1 MNSEDVLWVFAIAIV
16 ALAVWCFV
24 LLTWGTKKHPMEKD
38 EWYELKFK
46 RLLEMF
52 FAGLMFFS
60 IIMSF
65 LALLPRYD
73 YESVNQKFEDL
84 KNKMTEIESI
94 QQRIDA
100 QQAEMEK
107 RHSELENVIAKR
119 LSRYND
125 AVNNELRKVNLQFNE
140 IQKQIM
146 SLRDEIKKG
155 KSATEAQEVDRLI
168 PDIAVPKIEIPK
180 VDVPKVDV
188 PKVDVPKVDVPKV
201 DVPRI

>member
-1 MNSEDVLWVFAIAIV
+1 MNSEVVVWVFAFAIV
-16 ALAVWCFV
+16 LLATWCFF
-24 LLTWGTKKHPMEKD
+24 LLTRGTKKQPIEKD
-38 EWYELKFK
+38 EWYELKFR

-84 KNKMTEIESI
+84 KNKMTEIESL

-107 RHSELENVIAKR
+107 RHSELENVIAKQ

-125 AVNNELRKVNLQFNE
+125 TVNNELRKVNLQFNE

-155 KSATEAQEVDRLI
+155 KSISDAKEMDRLI
-168 PDIAVPKIEIPK
+168 PDITIPKIEVPKIE
-180 VDVPKVDV
+180 VPS
-188 PKVDVPKVDVPKV
+188 
-201 DVPRI
+201 I

>member
-1 MNSEDVLWVFAIAIV
+1 MNSEVVVWVFAFAIV
-16 ALAVWCFV
+16 LLAAWCFF
-24 LLTWGTKKHPMEKD
+24 LLTRGTKKQPIEKD
-38 EWYELKFK
+38 EWYELKFR

-84 KNKMTEIESI
+84 KNKMTEIESL

-100 QQAEMEK
+100 QQAEITK
-107 RHSELENVIAKR
+107 RHWELEKVVAER
-119 LSRYND
+119 LSSYND
-125 AVNNELRKVNLQFNE
+125 KVNNELRKIYSLFTVF
-140 IQKQIM
+140 QKQIA

-155 KSATEAQEVDRLI
+155 KSAAEAQEVDRLI
-168 PDIAVPKIEIPK
+168 PDIAVPKIE
-180 VDVPKVDV
+180 VPKVEV
-188 PKVDVPKVDVPKV
+188 PKVEL
-201 DVPRI
+201 PRI

>member
-1 MNSEDVLWVFAIAIV
+1 MNSGVVLWVFAITIV
-16 ALAVWCFV
+16 VLAGWVFF
-24 LLTWGTKKHPMEKD
+24 LLTLGMGKQPIEKD
-38 EWYELKFK
+38 EWYELKFR

-65 LALLPRYD
+65 LSLLPRYD

-94 QQRIDA
+94 QKRIDA
-100 QQAEMEK
+100 QQSEMK
-107 RHSELENVIAKR
+107 RRHSELEFVITKR

-125 AVNNELRKVNLQFNE
+125 DVNNEFRKVNLQFNE
-140 IQKQIM
+140 IQKQIR

-155 KSATEAQEVDRLI
+155 KSISEAKAVDKSI
-168 PDIAVPKIEIPK
+168 PDITIPKIEVPKI
-180 VDVPKVDV
+180 DVPKVDV